1 MSLPEIKKSAY
12 GHLGINQLSLS
23 YNPNLTRK
31 CDFFN
36 LSKCLV
42 DTDPHLMPT

>member
-12 GHLGINQLSLS
+12 GHLGINQVSLS